1 MSDERSALLDEV
13 IDRRRQVY
21 GEPGETFP
29 RVAQMWSGLIGHEIK
44 AWEVP
49 LMMVAHKMLR
59 TDVMPEY
66 SDNSDDILG
75 YMDIFFEL
83 MGPDMIQARSVEEFI
98 KARWPG
104 EGLSVIN
111 TPECSE

>member
-1 MSDERSALLDEV
+1 MTDTRSELLSEV

-21 GEPGETFP
+21 GEPSETFP
-29 RVAQMWSGLIGHEIK
+29 RVAQMWSGLIGHTIQ

-49 LMMVAHKMLR
+49 LMMVAYKMLR

-83 MGPDMIQARSVEEFI
+83 MKDDMVPARSVEEFI
-98 KARWPG
+98 EKRWPG
-104 EGLSVIN
+104 DYM
-111 TPECSE
+111 PRECSE